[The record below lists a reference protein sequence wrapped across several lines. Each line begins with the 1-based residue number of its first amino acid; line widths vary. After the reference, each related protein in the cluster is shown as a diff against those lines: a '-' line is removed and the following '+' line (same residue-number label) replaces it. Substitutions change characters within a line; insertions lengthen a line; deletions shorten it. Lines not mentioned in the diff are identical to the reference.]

1 MEWSIEG
8 GGFKPSEGSNTMDYS
23 IYFFLLLYQ
32 TQLIWMNFYHLS
44 LQHFPCCCVKLLIF
58 FRSQINQ
65 IILKR
70 SPNQLNK
77 NRVVIMNQIGK
88 QMMNQR
94 QQKTKIISMLLI
106 ETLFFLLSSG
116 EMIKHIT
123 KLQNILLAL
132 FLERMKKA
140 LEPLISMTEN
150 LQLKIQSI

>member
-1 MEWSIEG
+1 
-8 GGFKPSEGSNTMDYS
+8 MDYS
-23 IYFFLLLYQ
+23 IYFYLLLYQ

-44 LQHFPCCCVKLLIF
+44 LWHFSCCCVKQLVF
-58 FRSQINQ
+58 FRSQINR

-77 NRVVIMNQIGK
+77 NRVVIMNQTGK

-94 QQKTKIISMLLI
+94 QKKTKIISMLLT

-132 FLERMKKA
+132 FLEGMEKA
-140 LEPLISMTEN
+140 LEPLICMTEN
-150 LQLKIQSI
+150 LQLRIWSI

>member
-1 MEWSIEG
+1 
-8 GGFKPSEGSNTMDYS
+8 
-23 IYFFLLLYQ
+23 
-32 TQLIWMNFYHLS
+32 
-44 LQHFPCCCVKLLIF
+44 
-58 FRSQINQ
+58 
-65 IILKR
+65 
-70 SPNQLNK
+70 
-77 NRVVIMNQIGK
+77 MNQIGK

-106 ETLFFLLSSG
+106 ETLFFLLLSG

-150 LQLKIQSI
+150 LQLKI